1 MSKRRLSKHQLA
13 RISQNQRKEL
23 GLDASEA
30 SEAQTSLDKCNGR
43 IISHYG
49 QHVDVES
56 LVVEDSGRL
65 VRCTQR
71 SNLPQLVTGDLVV
84 WSDDGAD
91 GGVVIALGQ
100 RRNFFGRPSPEGRL
114 KAIAANIDLVL
125 VVFASSPTPHVSL
138 IDRYLVAIEQLSLQ
152 AILVLNKLD
161 LLNQEDFLILD
172 NMLSLYEE
180 LGYPVHKVSA
190 EDGRGMAELKQALAE
205 QTTILVGQ
213 SGVGKSSLVNKLA
226 SQSSS
231 DIQADV
237 GALSETW
244 DRGTHTTTTSSLY
257 HMPGFDLID
266 SPGIREFGLGHVDEQ
281 QIFEGFIEFRPFAGS
296 CKFRDCSHRT
306 EPGCGIQAAVETG
319 QIHIE
324 RVESYF
330 RILDSLNEL
339 G

>member
-1 MSKRRLSKHQLA
+1 MSKRRLSKQQLA
-13 RISQNQRKEL
+13 RISENQRKEL
-23 GLDASEA
+23 SIDETNSVD
-30 SEAQTSLDKCNGR
+30 SQTSVEKCNGR

-56 LVVEDSGRL
+56 LLPEDEGRII
-65 VRCTQR
+65 RCTQR
-71 SNLPQLVTGDLVV
+71 SNLPKLVTGDLVV

-91 GGVVIALGQ
+91 GGVILALGQ
-100 RRNFFGRPSPEGRL
+100 RRNFFGRPSAEGKF

-138 IDRYLVAIEQLSLQ
+138 IDRYLVAIEQLELRPL
-152 AILVLNKLD
+152 LVLNKLD
-161 LLNQEDFLILD
+161 LLSEEDLTNLD
-172 NMLSLYEE
+172 NMLSLYQNI
-180 LGYPVHKVSA
+180 GYAVHKVSA
-190 EDGRGMAELKQALAE
+190 EDGRGMLELRQALSA

-213 SGVGKSSLVNKLA
+213 SGVGKSSLVNEL
-226 SQSSS
+226 SSGVL
-231 DIQADV
+231 ADV

-266 SPGIREFGLGHVDEQ
+266 SPGIREFGLGHIDEQ
-281 QIFEGFIEFRPFAGS
+281 QVFEGFIEFRPFAGT
-296 CKFRDCSHRT
+296 CKFRDCAHRE
-306 EPGCGIQAAVETG
+306 EPGCAIQAAVESG
-319 QIHIE
+319 QISTA

-330 RILDSLNEL
+330 RILESLHEL

>member
-23 GLDASEA
+23 DPDEA
-30 SEAQTSLDKCNGR
+30 GSSDSQTSLEKCNGR
-43 IISHYG
+43 IMSHYG

-56 LVVEDSGRL
+56 LITEDEGRL
-65 VRCTQR
+65 IRCTQR
-71 SNLPQLVTGDLVV
+71 SNLPRLVTGDLVV

-91 GGVVIALGQ
+91 GGVILALGQ
-100 RRNFFGRPSPEGRL
+100 RRNSFGRPSPEGRL

-138 IDRYLVAIEQLSLQ
+138 IDRYLVAIEQLHLT
-152 AILVLNKLD
+152 AVLVLNKLD
-161 LLNQEDFLILD
+161 LLNEEELAELD
-172 NMLSLYEE
+172 NMLSPYRKI
-180 LGYPVHKVSA
+180 GYPVYKVSA
-190 EDGRGMAELKQALAE
+190 EDGRGMLELEQALSN

-213 SGVGKSSLVNKLA
+213 SGVGKSSLLNKL
-226 SQSSS
+226 SSGKL
-231 DIQADV
+231 ADV
-237 GALSETW
+237 APLSKTW

-266 SPGIREFGLGHVDEQ
+266 SPGIREFGLGHIDQ
-281 QIFEGFIEFRPFAGS
+281 QQVFEGFIEFRPFAGS
-296 CKFRDCSHRT
+296 CKFRDCSHRA
-306 EPGCGIQAAVETG
+306 EPGCAIQAALEAG
-319 QIHIE
+319 QISVE

-330 RILDSLNEL
+330 RIVDSLNEL

>member
-23 GLDASEA
+23 GHDDASSEA
-30 SEAQTSLDKCNGR
+30 AQTSLENCNGR

-56 LVVEDSGRL
+56 LLDEDEGRTI
-65 VRCTQR
+65 RCTQR
-71 SNLPQLVTGDLVV
+71 SNLPKLVTGDLVV

-91 GGVVIALGQ
+91 GGVILALGQ
-100 RRNFFGRPSPEGRL
+100 RRNFFGRPSPEGQF

-138 IDRYLVAIEQLSLQ
+138 IDRYLVAIEQLHLR
-152 AILVLNKLD
+152 AVLVLNKLD
-161 LLNQEDFLILD
+161 LLNEEELADLD
-172 NMLSLYEE
+172 NMLSVYSDI
-180 LGYPVHKVSA
+180 GYSIHRVSA
-190 EDGRGMAELKQALAE
+190 ENGRGMPELKQVLAE

-213 SGVGKSSLVNKLA
+213 SGVGKSSLLNKL
-226 SQSSS
+226 SSGKL
-231 DIQADV
+231 ADV

-266 SPGIREFGLGHVDEQ
+266 SPGIREFGLGHIDEQ
-281 QIFEGFIEFRPFAGS
+281 QVFDGFIEFRPFAGS
-296 CKFRDCSHRT
+296 CKFRDCSHRQ
-306 EPGCGIQAAVETG
+306 EPGCAIQAALEAG
-319 QIHIE
+319 QIREE

-330 RILDSLNEL
+330 RIVDSLNE
-339 G
+339 

>member
-23 GLDASEA
+23 GFDEA
-30 SEAQTSLDKCNGR
+30 SSSDAQTSLEKCNGR

-56 LVVEDSGRL
+56 LLDEDKGRL
-65 VRCTQR
+65 IRCTQR
-71 SNLPQLVTGDLVV
+71 SNLPRLVTGDLVV

-91 GGVVIALGQ
+91 GGVVLALGQ

-138 IDRYLVAIEQLSLQ
+138 IDRYLVAIEQLHLT
-152 AILVLNKLD
+152 AVLVLNKLD
-161 LLNQEDFLILD
+161 LLNKEELIELD
-172 NMLSLYEE
+172 NMLSPYRKI
-180 LGYPVHKVSA
+180 GYPVYKVSA
-190 EDGRGMAELKQALAE
+190 EDGRGMDELEQALSN

-213 SGVGKSSLVNKLA
+213 SGVGKSSLLNKL
-226 SQSSS
+226 SSGKL
-231 DIQADV
+231 ADV
-237 GALSETW
+237 APLSETW

-266 SPGIREFGLGHVDEQ
+266 SPGIREFGLGHIDQ
-281 QIFEGFIEFRPFAGS
+281 QQVFEGFIEFRPFAGS
-296 CKFRDCSHRT
+296 CKFRDCSHRA
-306 EPGCGIQAAVETG
+306 EPGCAIQAALEAG
-319 QIHIE
+319 QISVE

-330 RILDSLNEL
+330 RIVDSLNEL